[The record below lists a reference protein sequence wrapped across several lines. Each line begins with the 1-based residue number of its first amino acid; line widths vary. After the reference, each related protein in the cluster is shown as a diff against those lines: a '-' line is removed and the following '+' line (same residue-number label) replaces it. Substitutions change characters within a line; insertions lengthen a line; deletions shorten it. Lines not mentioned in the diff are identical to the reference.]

1 MYSYTNGLGDF
12 STDGYEG
19 KDDETLLWVL
29 FMCLSIFIFL
39 VMLNLLLAIMGDTL
53 KELWSQSNKL
63 ECKNNVR

>member
-12 STDGYEG
+12 DTDGYEG

-39 VMLNLLLAIMGDTL
+39 VMLNLLLAIMGDTF
-53 KELWSQSNKL
+53 ERVMESI
-63 ECKNNVR
+63 